1 MQDQIRVLLID
12 DDPCQIELTKINIEN
27 VDNSIL
33 ADVVLNPIDALEI
46 LHEHNYECIVSDFQ
60 MPGMNGI
67 DLCKKIRSF
76 SKIPFIIHTSRGSEE
91 VASAA
96 FAAGADDYIRKEV
109 PLASYEVLARRVR
122 EVVFRRR
129 FQNLYEASIED
140 NRGGFAI
147 IQGLNFVYANKAM
160 ATMLG
165 LEKPEDLIGKSILTW
180 VHVMDKDLIKNRTLN
195 RQRGE
200 DEPRFYEYNVKRED
214 GQIRTLEASVS
225 LIDYMGKP
233 ASLIFNHDVTDRK
246 NAEKALF
253 ETDDRL
259 RKTQEM
265 AHLGTWELDLVTN
278 ALYWSDEVY
287 RIFGLK
293 PQMFKATYEA
303 FLEAVHPEDREMV
316 DLAYTNSL
324 HEGRN
329 SYEIEHRVV
338 RKSTGEVRY
347 VYERCEHLR
356 DQSNKVLRSI
366 GMVQDIT
373 DRKLVEIERRESEEK
388 YASLYSSMV
397 EGVALHELIY
407 DNHGKPIDYRIID
420 VNPAYTSITGLAKE
434 GVIGKH
440 ASKLYGTGDPPYL
453 NIYAEVASTGN
464 TTKFG
469 TFFPPMNK
477 HFSISVFSMNKGRF
491 ATVFQDV
498 TEQANTEHELRLKN
512 ERLARSEY
520 SLSVTNEE
528 LKQTKDQLQE
538 YLGKLERTIDD
549 RTLEIKEVSGR
560 LVDFMEAAPDAFF
573 IYDKDLNLIELN
585 KAALDL
591 YPEETDKSS
600 LIGKNIKEIAPGIEK
615 TPRYN
620 AFKKILETGEP
631 FYEDVHR
638 VISRFGDRWASTW
651 AFKTGP
657 NLGIIR
663 RDITQLMT
671 AEGKVREAIR
681 YERSLLEASLDPLVT
696 ISPDGKIMDVNQA
709 TIEVTGVPRQELVGS
724 DFTTYFTDQGKARA
738 GYRRVFDEG
747 VVRDYPLAIRHT
759 SGKIT
764 DVLYNATV
772 YRNDGG
778 EVQGV
783 FAAARDVT
791 ERHLLEKKLRYA
803 EQLSVMSR
811 MGAMVAHDL
820 RGPLN
825 IIMQAVNMAKRDAS
839 LTPKMLEMV
848 EKNASRS
855 LMMIN
860 DWRNNTTDVVTA
872 PSRIDLGNIVRKVI
886 DETTIPEDVKLCLDI
901 SEGSFINA
909 DPNIIQRV
917 VDNLLR
923 NAVEAMPDG
932 GRLSVSV
939 HNDDRKVF
947 LEISDTGV
955 GIPEESRENVFWP
968 LYTTKVGGLGLG
980 LSFCR
985 KAVEAYGG
993 TINFESKLGEGTTFI
1008 IEFKKMV

>member
-1 MQDQIRVLLID
+1 
-12 DDPCQIELTKINIEN
+12 
-27 VDNSIL
+27 
-33 ADVVLNPIDALEI
+33 
-46 LHEHNYECIVSDFQ
+46 
-60 MPGMNGI
+60 
-67 DLCKKIRSF
+67 
-76 SKIPFIIHTSRGSEE
+76 
-91 VASAA
+91 
-96 FAAGADDYIRKEV
+96 
-109 PLASYEVLARRVR
+109 
-122 EVVFRRR
+122 
-129 FQNLYEASIED
+129 
-140 NRGGFAI
+140 
-147 IQGLNFVYANKAM
+147 
-160 ATMLG
+160 
-165 LEKPEDLIGKSILTW
+165 
-180 VHVMDKDLIKNRTLN
+180 
-195 RQRGE
+195 
-200 DEPRFYEYNVKRED
+200 
-214 GQIRTLEASVS
+214 
-225 LIDYMGKP
+225 
-233 ASLIFNHDVTDRK
+233 
-246 NAEKALF
+246 
-253 ETDDRL
+253 
-259 RKTQEM
+259 
-265 AHLGTWELDLVTN
+265 
-278 ALYWSDEVY
+278 
-287 RIFGLK
+287 
-293 PQMFKATYEA
+293 
-303 FLEAVHPEDREMV
+303 
-316 DLAYTNSL
+316 
-324 HEGRN
+324 
-329 SYEIEHRVV
+329 
-338 RKSTGEVRY
+338 
-347 VYERCEHLR
+347 
-356 DQSNKVLRSI
+356 
-366 GMVQDIT
+366 
-373 DRKLVEIERRESEEK
+373 
-388 YASLYSSMV
+388 
-397 EGVALHELIY
+397 
-407 DNHGKPIDYRIID
+407 
-420 VNPAYTSITGLAKE
+420 
-434 GVIGKH
+434 
-440 ASKLYGTGDPPYL
+440 
-453 NIYAEVASTGN
+453 
-464 TTKFG
+464 
-469 TFFPPMNK
+469 
-477 HFSISVFSMNKGRF
+477 
-491 ATVFQDV
+491 
-498 TEQANTEHELRLKN
+498 
-512 ERLARSEY
+512 
-520 SLSVTNEE
+520 
-528 LKQTKDQLQE
+528 
-538 YLGKLERTIDD
+538 
-549 RTLEIKEVSGR
+549 
-560 LVDFMEAAPDAFF
+560 
-573 IYDKDLNLIELN
+573 
-585 KAALDL
+585 
-591 YPEETDKSS
+591 
-600 LIGKNIKEIAPGIEK
+600 
-615 TPRYN
+615 
-620 AFKKILETGEP
+620 
-631 FYEDVHR
+631 
-638 VISRFGDRWASTW
+638 
-651 AFKTGP
+651 
-657 NLGIIR
+657 
-663 RDITQLMT
+663 MT